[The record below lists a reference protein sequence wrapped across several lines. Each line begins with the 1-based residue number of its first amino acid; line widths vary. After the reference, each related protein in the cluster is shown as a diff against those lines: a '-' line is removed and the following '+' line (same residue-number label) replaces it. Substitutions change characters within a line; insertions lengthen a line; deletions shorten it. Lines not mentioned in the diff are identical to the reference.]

1 MTWMILLPLILIA
14 LLLNI
19 IISAKSQNTIVRRVW
34 RVGATLDSSITSLNA
49 QMETLKKGLLTQNE
63 ALSACLKT
71 CKELRTGLDSCIV
84 QRQYLDNINDRLEK
98 LVQAEIANL
107 AKKGEA
113 NRTLRKRI
121 ADYKNML
128 DKTNHS
134 LEIAR
139 TSRENAANLAALLR
153 EEIKEI
159 RSFME
164 QQRLP
169 TKMMTKRLD
178 VHFKGRIPSEMY
190 ASAERELELR
200 KRIRQ
205 PDDAA

>member
-1 MTWMILLPLILIA
+1 
-14 LLLNI
+14 
-19 IISAKSQNTIVRRVW
+19 
-34 RVGATLDSSITSLNA
+34 
-49 QMETLKKGLLTQNE
+49 
-63 ALSACLKT
+63 
-71 CKELRTGLDSCIV
+71 
-84 QRQYLDNINDRLEK
+84 
-98 LVQAEIANL
+98 
-107 AKKGEA
+107 
-113 NRTLRKRI
+113 
-121 ADYKNML
+121 ML

-200 KRIRQ
+200 KGLDNPMMR
-205 PDDAA
+205 PDEMLKRLGELTVATRTGRAGSTCPSCLWSDWMPKCATCPKWSEPSSQILSI